1 MWNVGWIYL
10 NGKSIYFG
18 NVQKKVKNALTSYF
32 SQQESTSVI
41 QHKLIVSPS
50 RKSGTKYDG
59 IDTDGLAVVTV
70 AASSFPSNSKG

>member
-1 MWNVGWIYL
+1 M
-10 NGKSIYFG
+10 
-18 NVQKKVKNALTSYF
+18 
-32 SQQESTSVI
+32 